1 MVVIKLLRPTFIL
14 LPLFIENLKNQ
25 MMKNFF
31 LMCCF
36 VIGIATVSHAQG
48 MRMSPEARTK
58 MMTDSLNLTSDQQ
71 TQVLAVLKTSQT
83 QMDSVRNAG
92 GDRSAMRPIMMS
104 SNQKI
109 MGILTDTQK
118 AKYQAMIANMRAK
131 MRNGGGGGN

>member
-1 MVVIKLLRPTFIL
+1 
-14 LPLFIENLKNQ
+14 
-25 MMKNFF
+25 MMKKIL
-31 LMCCF
+31 LMCCL

-48 MRMSPEARTK
+48 MRMSPEDRTK
-58 MMTDSLNLTSDQQ
+58 MMTDSLNLTGTQQ

-92 GDRSAMRPIMMS
+92 GDRTAMRPIMMS

-118 AKYQAMIANMRAK
+118 AKYQAMMANMRAK
-131 MRNGGGGGN
+131 MRSNGN

>member
-1 MVVIKLLRPTFIL
+1 LLV
-14 LPLFIENLKNQ
+14 
-25 MMKNFF
+25 
-31 LMCCF
+31 CCL

>member
-1 MVVIKLLRPTFIL
+1 
-14 LPLFIENLKNQ
+14 
-25 MMKNFF
+25 MMKKIL
-31 LMCCF
+31 LMCCL

-58 MMTDSLNLTSDQQ
+58 MMTDSLNLTSTQQ

-92 GDRSAMRPIMMS
+92 GDRTAMRPIMMS

-109 MGILTDTQK
+109 LGILTDDQK
-118 AKYQAMIANMRAK
+118 AKYQAMMKNMRAR
-131 MRNGGGGGN
+131 MQQQGGGGGGGN